1 MSHKKDETA
10 LRDIGIILAI
20 FLLLFLLL
28 VPIGCN
34 GGWVIAG
41 WEVTPSDSSHHIF
54 VSLFDQDSTQHSYKR
69 PVHLDGDNWCY
80 KHDIWE
86 VVRKND

>member
-10 LRDIGIILAI
+10 LRDIGIILGI

-34 GGWVIAG
+34 ANGWAIAG
-41 WEVTPSDSSHHIF
+41 YELNPSDSSNIF
-54 VSLFDQDSTQHSYKR
+54 VSLYDQDSTQHSYKR
-69 PVHLDGDNWCY
+69 PVALGGDNWCY
-80 KHDIWE
+80 KHELWE
-86 VVRKND
+86 MVRKND